1 MSKSIKSCFG
11 LGLFAVAIALGM
23 SSENPAIAQSRRPR
37 QNIIR
42 RWVNSIWGR
51 RPKRSLGAR
60 SNIVAISPGLI
71 DTITVW
77 HDKPMFLWHSSS
89 KNQQARLI
97 VRERNSE
104 ETLWEQN
111 VDVSNRKAFY
121 QGQPLEPGKNYQWK
135 LTGTTSSIPW
145 TNFQI
150 MPENQR
156 AQIKADLQKLEQKS
170 KSLAGNTSE
179 ETAKIK
185 AEYFLNNAINQN
197 KEYLWSDGLQAL
209 YQVKKPSTD
218 FIKNRQQL
226 IINILTPN
234 KVNEGVRE

>member
-1 MSKSIKSCFG
+1 MSKYIKSGFG
-11 LGLFAVAIALGM
+11 LGLFAIAIVLGM
-23 SSENPAIAQSRRPR
+23 SSENPAIAQARRPR
-37 QNIIR
+37 QNIVR
-42 RWVNSIWGR
+42 RWISSIWGR

-71 DTITVW
+71 DTLSVW
-77 HDKPMFLWHSSS
+77 HDKPMFLWHASS
-89 KNQQARLI
+89 KNQQGRLI

-104 ETLWEQN
+104 ETLWEQDVN
-111 VDVSNRKAFY
+111 VANRKAFY

-135 LTGTTSSIPW
+135 LTGTTTSIPW

-156 AQIKADLQKLEQKS
+156 AQIKADLQRLEQKS
-170 KSLAGNTSE
+170 LTDNTSE

-185 AEYFLNNAINQN
+185 AEYFLNRSINQN

-209 YQVKKPSTD
+209 YQVKKPSQE

-226 IINILTPN
+226 ITNILTPN
-234 KVNEGVRE
+234 KVSERVKD